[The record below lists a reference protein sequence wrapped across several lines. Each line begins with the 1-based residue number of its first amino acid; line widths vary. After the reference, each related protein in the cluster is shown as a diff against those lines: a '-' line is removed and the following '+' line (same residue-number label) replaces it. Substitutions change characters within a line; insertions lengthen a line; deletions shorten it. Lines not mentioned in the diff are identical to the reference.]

1 MEEDVSIRPNKRTQR
16 TAFVFIK
23 KKKKSPEE
31 LEQSRTPSGA
41 SEKMKQSS

>member
-1 MEEDVSIRPNKRTQR
+1 MEEDVFIRPNIRTQR
-16 TAFVFIK
+16 TTFVFI